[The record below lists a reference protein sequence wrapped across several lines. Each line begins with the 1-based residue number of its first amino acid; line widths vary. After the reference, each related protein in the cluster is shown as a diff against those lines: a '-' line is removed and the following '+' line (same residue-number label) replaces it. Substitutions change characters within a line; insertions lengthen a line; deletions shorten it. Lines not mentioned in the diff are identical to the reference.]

1 MAEKPIAIRVDNISK
16 RYRLGLKDELYDSF
30 GATLVEALKSPI
42 KNFKKY
48 RSLYKFDEEAID
60 DAESVLW
67 ALRDVSFEVKEG
79 EVLGI
84 IGGNGAGKSTLLKV
98 LSRITEPT
106 SGRVEIHG
114 RVGSLLEVGT
124 GFNPELSG
132 RDNVYLN
139 GVVLGMRKKEIDLRF
154 DEIVDFSG
162 ISKFID
168 TPIKRY
174 SSGMKVR
181 LAFAVAAHLE
191 PEILIVDEV
200 LAVGDDEFQRRC
212 LGKMSEVSQ
221 SGRTVFFV
229 SHTMS
234 AVNTLCSRV
243 IWMKNGQVNLDG
255 LPTDVISAYLS
266 SSAHADLGNAVF
278 DDGDSQGPFR
288 LKRARVFLTNEDY
301 MPSVHYDQP
310 AKIAVRYE
318 VTEPLKNLVVNITLK
333 DALGNPVL
341 ATSDADSGTQP
352 GEIREPGMYESIC
365 TLPSRVMRPGRYFVS
380 INAFQPKV
388 RSFCANENAMAFD
401 ITDVNFP
408 LNPKRSGVILPL
420 LDWSVLPVH

>member
-1 MAEKPIAIRVDNISK
+1 MSERPVAIKVENISK
-16 RYRLGLKDELYDSF
+16 RYRLGLKDELHDSF
-30 GATLVEALKSPI
+30 GAMLIDVIKSPL
-42 KNFKKY
+42 KNFRKY
-48 RSLYKFDEEAID
+48 RSLYQFDD
-60 DAESVLW
+60 ESDSESILW
-67 ALRDVSFEVKEG
+67 ALRNVSFEVKEG

-139 GVVLGMRKKEIDLRF
+139 GVVLGMRKKEVDARF
-154 DEIVDFSG
+154 DEIVAFSG
-162 ISKFID
+162 IEKFID

-200 LAVGDDEFQRRC
+200 LAVGDDEFQRKC
-212 LGKMSEVSQ
+212 LGKMSEVSK

-234 AVNTLCSRV
+234 AVNSLCSRV
-243 IWMKNGQVNLDG
+243 IWMKQGQVNMDG

-266 SSAHADLGNAVF
+266 SSAHAELGNALF
-278 DDGDSQGPFR
+278 SDADAQGPFR
-288 LKRARVFLTNEDY
+288 LKRARVYLSNEDFV
-301 MPSVHYDQP
+301 PSVHYDQN
-310 AKIAVRYE
+310 ARIAVRYE
-318 VTEPLKNLVVNITLK
+318 VTEPIKNLVINIALK
-333 DALGNPVL
+333 DALGNPL
-341 ATSDADSGTQP
+341 FATSDSDSATRPGDVRQP
-352 GEIREPGMYESIC
+352 GIYESVC
-365 TLPSRVMRPGRYFVS
+365 TLPSRMMRPGRYFVS
-380 INAFQPKV
+380 ISAFEPYR
-388 RSFCANENAMAFD
+388 RSFVEKENAMAFD
-401 ITDVNFP
+401 VTDVNFP
-408 LNPKRSGVILPL
+408 LNPKRSGIILPV
-420 LDWSVLPVH
+420 LDWTVSPVA